1 MVLIPAAWLG
11 IAWLKDRA
19 ATPSAAH

>member
-11 IAWLKDRA
+11 IASIKDRT
-19 ATPSAAH
+19 ATPSTAH